1 MKKIVFRLYVVGET
15 SRSIR
20 AINTMREICSE
31 ELNGE
36 ADLEIIDMLKNP
48 FLAENDGIIA
58 TPTLVKALPRPQ
70 KRVIGDLS
78 DKENLLIGLDLID
91 FEPPPGAETGKQRL
105 RSQISV
111 KRTHHD
117 PAPGRG
123 ARSGEAFLTD

>member
-91 FEPPPGAETGKQRL
+91 FENPPSP
-105 RSQISV
+105 
-111 KRTHHD
+111 KR
-117 PAPGRG
+117 ANN
-123 ARSGEAFLTD
+123 A